1 MSGVVAFPPSVFV
14 INDDQSLL
22 ETRRL
27 LLESCGAT
35 VLTACGELMAIRE
48 VLAQPADLVLID
60 ATNVGLEHGEKIC
73 EMVREL
79 RPEQLIG
86 LLIQPETAIPWK
98 TSADRVIVRTGPRR
112 ILVEANEML
121 EGRLNVD
128 LWRDGNA

>member
-1 MSGVVAFPPSVFV
+1 
-14 INDDQSLL
+14 
-22 ETRRL
+22 
-27 LLESCGAT
+27 
-35 VLTACGELMAIRE
+35 
-48 VLAQPADLVLID
+48 LID